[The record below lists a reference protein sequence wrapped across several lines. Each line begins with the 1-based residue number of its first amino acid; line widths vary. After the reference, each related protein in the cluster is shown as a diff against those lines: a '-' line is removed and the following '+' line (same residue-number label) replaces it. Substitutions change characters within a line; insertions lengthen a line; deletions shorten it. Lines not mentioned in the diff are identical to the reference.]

1 MEDLFPVVRREIGGE
16 EVFVVNARDLHR
28 FLGVGKDFSNWIKN
42 RIQVFGLD
50 ESKDFV
56 RERNLIFTSSGH
68 QKARRQYVFDY
79 LLTPSSAILVA
90 AQERSA
96 RPLVIKKL
104 VAAFGEADALW
115 DAIKNIEIPETIE
128 EEMYIYAIKNP
139 DTGNIKIGISKDP
152 EARLKQLRVGNDADL
167 RLVLVEKIEAPN
179 RFQDERL
186 AHLKN
191 QYLRIRGEWFRSGA
205 RLTTKNKE
213 PV

>member
-1 MEDLFPVVRREIGGE
+1 
-16 EVFVVNARDLHR
+16 
-28 FLGVGKDFSNWIKN
+28 
-42 RIQVFGLD
+42 
-50 ESKDFV
+50 
-56 RERNLIFTSSGH
+56 
-68 QKARRQYVFDY
+68 
-79 LLTPSSAILVA
+79 
-90 AQERSA
+90 
-96 RPLVIKKL
+96 
-104 VAAFGEADALW
+104 
-115 DAIKNIEIPETIE
+115 
-128 EEMYIYAIKNP
+128 MYIYAIKNP